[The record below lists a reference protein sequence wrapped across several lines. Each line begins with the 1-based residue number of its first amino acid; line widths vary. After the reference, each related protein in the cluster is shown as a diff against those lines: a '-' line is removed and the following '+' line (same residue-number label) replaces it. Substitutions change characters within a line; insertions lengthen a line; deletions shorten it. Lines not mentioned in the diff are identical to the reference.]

1 MNQPLKNTRGKQRQ
15 EQVRQILIKRDFDEL
30 DNWARADN
38 NPLRTMTSLL
48 FEEDLT
54 IIWRVIEA
62 MGKVARIVAD
72 RDLEKVRKLIRRLF
86 WLMNDESGGLC
97 RRGPE
102 AIGEIL
108 VNVPE
113 LIPEY
118 VLLLPMYLWEE
129 PFEQGTRFAIYRLI
143 MQKRFTSETFKGCI
157 GDLLKSLEHED
168 EVIRGFSYLILNEIN
183 KSGKLKID
191 IPKFQKAIILLYNF
205 NTGEVESISLGV

>member
-1 MNQPLKNTRGKQRQ
+1 MNQPPINTRGKKRQ
-15 EQVRQILIKRDFDEL
+15 ELVRQILINRDFGEL
-30 DNWARADN
+30 EKWARADK

-118 VLLLPMYLWEE
+118 ILLLPMYLWEE
-129 PFEQGTRFAIYRLI
+129 PFEKGTRFAIYRLI
-143 MQKRFTSETFKGCI
+143 TQKRFTSETFRGCV
-157 GDLLKSLEHED
+157 GDLLKSLEHDD
-168 EVIRGFSYLILNEIN
+168 EVIRGFSYLILQEIN
-183 KSGKLKID
+183 KSGSLKID
-191 IPKFQKAIILLYNF
+191 IQKIKKSNIPLYEF
-205 NTGEVESISLGV
+205 KTGELGVVTVP